1 MAIIGRLLKN
11 RRAGEEHV
19 VWHRPNL
26 QGPDT
31 LDLHSEAFADGA
43 TMPTEHAG
51 RRVGGRNLSPALAW
65 NLPPAGTARLLF
77 VMEDPD
83 VPMSSPA
90 VHTVA
95 LIDPK
100 LAALPAGALDAKTPG
115 EGVQI
120 LRSTFSSG
128 YHGPEPIKGHG
139 PHRYVF
145 QLFALGDP
153 LDGAAL
159 AKARPREVFTSVGGP
174 VLARGRLDGIYE
186 R

>member
-1 MAIIGRLLKN
+1 MGRLLKN
-11 RRAGEEHV
+11 RRAGEEQV
-19 VWHRPNL
+19 AWHRPNL
-26 QGPDT
+26 NGPDT
-31 LDLHSEAFADGA
+31 LELRSEAFADGA
-43 TMPTEHAG
+43 TMPTTQAG

-65 NLPPAGTARLLF
+65 DPAPAGTAQLLF

-83 VPMSSPA
+83 VPMSTPA
-90 VHTVA
+90 VHTLA

-100 LAALPAGALDAKTPG
+100 LTALDAGALDAKAPAD
-115 EGVQI
+115 GVRI
-120 LRSTFSSG
+120 LRSTILSG

-145 QLFALGDP
+145 QLFALETA

-159 AKARPREVFTSVGGP
+159 AKARPREVLASVGGP
-174 VLARGRLDGIYE
+174 VLARGRLDGFYE